1 MPCTQKGVI
10 HMKQLMKRLSL
21 LLMSLFLLL
30 SGCKSEIGQESRCID
45 IADAATM
52 QSQSDIAPQPAVSD
66 EELLPQWEIPPYTS
80 EPYTEINGN
89 IPFFI
94 DDEIT
99 DQSFETYSPLDTL
112 GRCGTAFACVGQDLT
127 PTEERGSIGQVKPS
141 GWHLVKYDCVDG
153 QYLYNRCHL
162 IQIPVDR

>member
-1 MPCTQKGVI
+1 
-10 HMKQLMKRLSL
+10 MKQLMKRFGL
-21 LLMSLFLLL
+21 LLMSLLLLL
-30 SGCKSEIGQESRCID
+30 SGCKSEIGQENKCID

-52 QSQSDIAPQPAVSD
+52 QSQSDITPQPAVSD
-66 EELLPQWEIPPYTS
+66 EELLSQWEIPLYTS

-89 IPFFI
+89 IPFFT

-99 DQSFETYSPLDTL
+99 DQSFETYSPLDAL
-112 GRCGTAFACVGQDLT
+112 SRCGTAFACVGQDLM

-153 QYLYNRCHL
+153 KYLYNRCHL
-162 IQIPVDR
+162 IRISADCGKRE

>member
-1 MPCTQKGVI
+1 
-10 HMKQLMKRLSL
+10 MKQLMKRLSL
-21 LLMSLFLLL
+21 LLMSLLLLL
-30 SGCKSEIGQESRCID
+30 SGCKSEIGQENRGVD

-66 EELLPQWEIPPYTS
+66 EELLSQCEIPLYTS

-89 IPFFI
+89 IPFFT

-112 GRCGTAFACVGQDLT
+112 GRCCTAFACVGQDLM

-162 IQIPVDR
+162 IADTS

>member
-1 MPCTQKGVI
+1 
-10 HMKQLMKRLSL
+10 MKQLMKRLSL
-21 LLMSLFLLL
+21 LLMSLLLLL
-30 SGCKSEIGQESRCID
+30 SGCKSEIGQENRGVD

-66 EELLPQWEIPPYTS
+66 EELLSQWKIPQFVG

-89 IPFFI
+89 IPFFT
-94 DDEIT
+94 DGEIT
-99 DQSFETYSPLDTL
+99 EQSFETYSPLDAL
-112 GRCGTAFACVGQDLT
+112 NRCGTAFACVGQDLM

-162 IQIPVDR
+162 IADTS